1 MASIKE
7 AKQFV
12 KDWTGKGDEK
22 QDTQQFWIQLL
33 DKVFEDHN
41 YNKDIA
47 FEQTADKVEG
57 GKNFK
62 DAILYRY
69 TDHAVLI
76 EQKGMKWALD
86 QKEPRFGQMVTPFEQ
101 AKHYDDL
108 SAVTDKARWIITCN
122 FQEFW
127 IYDMTKTGK
136 ELFEPVAKLSLQ
148 DLPKHLDWLDMI
160 AGKQD
165 THDFTEEVDV
175 SVKAG
180 DLVGILYNDLHKNY
194 KDPDNPE
201 TLKQLNI
208 LCVRIVFCLYAE
220 DAGLFNKNNRKM
232 FHDYLAQYDARGM
245 RKALEALFEVL
256 DQKEGERDPY
266 LADDNPLLAEFPY
279 VNGGLFEGRVTI
291 PPFTDETVDILLNKE
306 SLGFDWSK
314 ISPTIFGA
322 VFESTLNPEK
332 RREGGMHYTSLENI
346 HKVIDPLFL
355 NDLADELN
363 SILALKTVNTRN
375 RRLMDFQAKL
385 GKIRC
390 FDPACGS
397 GNFLTES
404 YLSLRRL
411 ENKAL
416 KALIGDNLAF
426 GFLEENVNP
435 IKVSI
440 QQFCG
445 IEINDFAV
453 SVARTALWIAEAQ
466 MFEETQT
473 ILNSNKDFLPLE
485 TFTNIHEG
493 NALRMD
499 WNTVIDRRTEH
510 LYIIGNPP
518 FLGAKY
524 QSKDQHNDLFN
535 LNTGIKD
542 IGLLDYVGGWYIK
555 AAEYC
560 ENEKTSCAFVSTNSI
575 TQGAEVGILWP
586 YLYNRFHVQIE
597 FAYRSFVWDS
607 EASLKAHVHCV
618 IIGFDTL
625 GDNSI
630 KKKRLFFPDGTIK
643 EANNIN
649 PYLIDAPN
657 IVVRHR
663 KKPLCDVP
671 PMIAG
676 NKAVKC
682 LSLMLSTDEKDELIN
697 KEPNVQKYI
706 KKMIGSNEFINNIPR
721 YCLWLVNC
729 PPSELKTMPLVLKR
743 VEQVKKDRLSSS
755 DKQAKSLADTPWLFR
770 DTNNPKTAIVIPLVS
785 SQRRRYIPIGYIDDS
800 VIANNKVSII
810 PNGTMYQFGILT
822 SSVHNSWMRVVAMRM
837 KSDYS
842 YSLAIVYNNFPWP
855 TPAEDQRA
863 IIEHTAQDILD
874 ARAKYPD
881 ASLADL
887 YDPDNSWMYPELV
900 KAHEA
905 NDKAVMDAYGFK
917 HDMSEAE
924 IVAELMKMYQQLVSK
939 AS

>member
-22 QDTQQFWIQLL
+22 QDTQKFWIQLL

-41 YNKDIA
+41 YIKDIS

-62 DAILYRY
+62 DAILYRH

-76 EQKGMKWALD
+76 EQKGMKWKLN
-86 QKEPRFGQMVTPFEQ
+86 QKEPRFDQMVTPFEQ

-136 ELFEPVAKLSLQ
+136 ELFEPVAKVSLH

-160 AGKQD
+160 AGKQE

-194 KDPDNPE
+194 KDPDDKE

-256 DQKEGERDPY
+256 DQKEEERDPY

-279 VNGGLFEGRVTI
+279 VNGGLFAGKVTI

-355 NDLADELN
+355 NDLTDELN

-375 RRLMDFQAKL
+375 RRLMDFQVKL
-385 GKIRC
+385 SKIRC

-440 QQFCG
+440 QQFYG

-510 LYIIGNPP
+510 LYIMGNPP
-518 FLGAKY
+518 FVGYVY
-524 QSKDQHNDLFN
+524 QSKQQKSDLVN
-535 LNTGIKD
+535 LPYDLKSLNI
-542 IGLLDYVGGWYIK
+542 DYVVGWYYK
-555 AAEYC
+555 AAEFI
-560 ENEKTSCAFVSTNSI
+560 NETNNKASFVSTNSI
-575 TQGAEVGILWP
+575 VQGEQVNNVWHHLF
-586 YLYNRFHVQIE
+586 NHFHLKIT
-597 FAYRSFVWDS
+597 FAYRTFVWNS
-607 EASLKAHVHCV
+607 EAISKASVHCV
-618 IIGFDTL
+618 IIGFACND
-625 GDNSI
+625 GCE
-630 KKKRLFFPDGTIK
+630 KKILFDEQGNKKIVS
-643 EANNIN
+643 NIN
-649 PYLIDAPN
+649 AYLVDGPSVFIE
-657 IVVRHR
+657 
-663 KKPLCDVP
+663 KLSKPLCDVGCMDRGSQP
-671 PMIAG
+671 TDDG
-676 NKAVKC
+676 NLIFTVDERN
-682 LSLMLSTDEKDELIN
+682 SL
-697 KEPNVQKYI
+697 VQKYPILRPYI
-706 KKMIGSNEFINNIPR
+706 KPYEMGKDFIQRKPR
-721 YCLWLVNC
+721 YCLWLYGTQPSVIKGC
-729 PPSELKTMPLVLKR
+729 PEIIKR
-743 VEQVKKDRLSSS
+743 IENVRKFRLRSTNAGTRKAA
-755 DKQAKSLADTPWLFR
+755 DVPYLFEKIKQPT
-770 DTNNPKTAIVIPLVS
+770 TNFIALPKVS
-785 SQRRRYIPIGYIDDS
+785 SQRRKYVPMDFMKPD
-800 VIANNKVSII
+800 VIVGDMVYLINDANIY
-810 PNGTMYQFGILT
+810 MFGIME
-822 SSVHNSWMRVVAMRM
+822 SKVHMAWMRLLCGRL
-837 KSDYS
+837 KSDYRYGS
-842 YSLAIVYNNFPWP
+842 TLVYNTFPWP
-855 TPAEDQRA
+855 NVSETKRKK
-863 IIEHTAQDILD
+863 IESTAQAILD
-874 ARAKYPD
+874 ARNIYPTS
-881 ASLADL
+881 SLADL
-887 YDPDNSWMYPELV
+887 YDPDIMPVELKNS
-900 KAHEA
+900 HDA

-917 HDMSEAE
+917 YDMSEAE

>member
-194 KDPDNPE
+194 KDPDDPE

-256 DQKEGERDPY
+256 DQKEEERDPY

-279 VNGGLFEGRVTI
+279 VNGGLFAGKVTI

-314 ISPTIFGA
+314 ISPTIFGT

-355 NDLADELN
+355 NDLTDELN

-375 RRLMDFQAKL
+375 RRLMDFQVKL
-385 GKIRC
+385 SKIRC

-440 QQFCG
+440 QQFYG

-499 WNTVIDRRTEH
+499 WNSVIDRRTEH
-510 LYIIGNPP
+510 LYVMGNPP
-518 FLGAKY
+518 FVGARVMSPS
-524 QSKDQHNDLFN
+524 QKDDLHHVLSEWTN
-535 LNTGIKD
+535 AGD
-542 IGLLDYVGGWYIK
+542 LDYVCCWYK
-555 AAEYC
+555 LAAQFIL
-560 ENEKTSCAFVSTNSI
+560 NTNIHCALVSTNSI
-575 TQGAEVGILWP
+575 TQGEQVYLLWTPLLKMGI
-586 YLYNRFHVQIE
+586 HID
-597 FAYRSFVWDS
+597 FAYRTFQWDS
-607 EASLKAHVHCV
+607 EATIKAHVHCV
-618 IIGFDTL
+618 IIGFSCSSEANVRRIYSNGNVHISHNINGYLLD
-625 GDNSI
+625 GDNVFVENRS
-630 KKKRLFFPDGTIK
+630 
-643 EANNIN
+643 
-649 PYLIDAPN
+649 
-657 IVVRHR
+657 
-663 KKPLCDVP
+663 KPLCKVP
-671 PMIAG
+671 EIKMG
-676 NKAVKC
+676 NQPI
-682 LSLMLSTDEKDELIN
+682 DN
-697 KEPNVQKYI
+697 GNY
-706 KKMIGSNEFINNIPR
+706 
-721 YCLWLVNC
+721 
-729 PPSELKTMPLVLKR
+729 
-743 VEQVKKDRLSSS
+743 
-755 DKQAKSLADTPWLFR
+755 LFSKGYVT
-770 DTNNPKTAIVIPLVS
+770 TNS
-785 SQRRRYIPIGYIDDS
+785 
-800 VIANNKVSII
+800 
-810 PNGTMYQFGILT
+810 
-822 SSVHNSWMRVVAMRM
+822 
-837 KSDYS
+837 
-842 YSLAIVYNNFPWP
+842 
-855 TPAEDQRA
+855 
-863 IIEHTAQDILD
+863 
-874 ARAKYPD
+874 
-881 ASLADL
+881 
-887 YDPDNSWMYPELV
+887 
-900 KAHEA
+900 
-905 NDKAVMDAYGFK
+905 
-917 HDMSEAE
+917 
-924 IVAELMKMYQQLVSK
+924 
-939 AS
+939 

>member
-22 QDTQQFWIQLL
+22 QDTQKFWIQLL

-41 YNKDIA
+41 YIKDIS

-62 DAILYRY
+62 DAIFYRH

-76 EQKGMKWALD
+76 EQKGMKWKLN
-86 QKEPRFGQMVTPFEQ
+86 QKEPRFDQMVTPFEQ

-136 ELFEPVAKLSLQ
+136 ELFEPVAKVSLH

-160 AGKQD
+160 AGKQE

-194 KDPDNPE
+194 KDPDDKE

-256 DQKEGERDPY
+256 DQKEEERDPY

-279 VNGGLFEGRVTI
+279 VNGGLFAGKVTI

-355 NDLADELN
+355 NDLTDELN

-375 RRLMDFQAKL
+375 RRLMDFQVKL
-385 GKIRC
+385 SKIRC

-440 QQFCG
+440 QQFYG

-510 LYIIGNPP
+510 LYIMGNPP
-518 FLGAKY
+518 FVGYVY
-524 QSKDQHNDLFN
+524 QSKQQKSDLVN
-535 LNTGIKD
+535 LPYDLKSLNI
-542 IGLLDYVGGWYIK
+542 DYVVGWYYK
-555 AAEYC
+555 AAEFI
-560 ENEKTSCAFVSTNSI
+560 NETNNKASFVSTNSI
-575 TQGAEVGILWP
+575 VQGEQVNNVWHHLF
-586 YLYNRFHVQIE
+586 NHFHLKIT
-597 FAYRSFVWDS
+597 FAYRTFVWNS
-607 EASLKAHVHCV
+607 EAISKASVHCV
-618 IIGFDTL
+618 IIGFACND
-625 GDNSI
+625 GCE
-630 KKKRLFFPDGTIK
+630 KKILFDEQGNKKIVS
-643 EANNIN
+643 NIN
-649 PYLIDAPN
+649 AYLVDGPSVFIEKLSKPV
-657 IVVRHR
+657 IV
-663 KKPLCDVP
+663 K
-671 PMIAG
+671 
-676 NKAVKC
+676 
-682 LSLMLSTDEKDELIN
+682 
-697 KEPNVQKYI
+697 
-706 KKMIGSNEFINNIPR
+706 
-721 YCLWLVNC
+721 
-729 PPSELKTMPLVLKR
+729 
-743 VEQVKKDRLSSS
+743 
-755 DKQAKSLADTPWLFR
+755 
-770 DTNNPKTAIVIPLVS
+770 
-785 SQRRRYIPIGYIDDS
+785 
-800 VIANNKVSII
+800 
-810 PNGTMYQFGILT
+810 
-822 SSVHNSWMRVVAMRM
+822 
-837 KSDYS
+837 
-842 YSLAIVYNNFPWP
+842 
-855 TPAEDQRA
+855 
-863 IIEHTAQDILD
+863 
-874 ARAKYPD
+874 
-881 ASLADL
+881 
-887 YDPDNSWMYPELV
+887 
-900 KAHEA
+900 
-905 NDKAVMDAYGFK
+905 
-917 HDMSEAE
+917 
-924 IVAELMKMYQQLVSK
+924 
-939 AS
+939 

>member
-22 QDTQQFWIQLL
+22 QDTQKFWIQLL

-41 YNKDIA
+41 YIKDIA

-62 DAILYRY
+62 DAILYRH

-86 QKEPRFGQMVTPFEQ
+86 QKEQRFGRMVTPFEQ

-148 DLPKHLDWLDMI
+148 ELPKHLDWLDML
-160 AGKQD
+160 AGKQE

-194 KDPDNPE
+194 KDPDDKE
-201 TLKQLNI
+201 TLRQLNI

-256 DQKEGERDPY
+256 DQKEEERDPY

-279 VNGGLFEGRVTI
+279 VNGGLFAGKVTI

-332 RREGGMHYTSLENI
+332 RREGGMHYTSVENI

-355 NDLADELN
+355 DDLTNELN

-375 RRLMDFQAKL
+375 RRLMDFQVKL
-385 GKIRC
+385 SKIRC

-440 QQFCG
+440 QQFYG

-510 LYIIGNPP
+510 LYIMGNPP
-518 FLGAKY
+518 FVGYVY
-524 QSKDQHNDLFN
+524 QSKQQKSDLVN
-535 LNTGIKD
+535 LPYDLKSLNI
-542 IGLLDYVGGWYIK
+542 DYVVGWYYK
-555 AAEYC
+555 AAEFI
-560 ENEKTSCAFVSTNSI
+560 NETNNKASFVSTNSI
-575 TQGAEVGILWP
+575 VQGEQVNNVWHHLF
-586 YLYNRFHVQIE
+586 NHFHLKIT
-597 FAYRSFVWDS
+597 FAYRTFVWNS
-607 EASLKAHVHCV
+607 EAISKASVHCV
-618 IIGFDTL
+618 IIGFACND
-625 GDNSI
+625 GCE
-630 KKKRLFFPDGTIK
+630 KKILFDEQGNKKIVS
-643 EANNIN
+643 NIN
-649 PYLIDAPN
+649 AYLVDGPSVFIE
-657 IVVRHR
+657 
-663 KKPLCDVP
+663 KLSKPLCDVGCMDRGSQP
-671 PMIAG
+671 TDDG
-676 NKAVKC
+676 NLIFTVDERN
-682 LSLMLSTDEKDELIN
+682 SL
-697 KEPNVQKYI
+697 VQKYPILRPYI
-706 KKMIGSNEFINNIPR
+706 KPYEMGKDFIQRKPR
-721 YCLWLVNC
+721 YCLWLYGTQPSVIKGC
-729 PPSELKTMPLVLKR
+729 PEIIKR
-743 VEQVKKDRLSSS
+743 IENVRKFRLRSTNAGTRKAA
-755 DKQAKSLADTPWLFR
+755 DVPYLFEKIKQPT
-770 DTNNPKTAIVIPLVS
+770 TNFIALPKVS
-785 SQRRRYIPIGYIDDS
+785 SQRRKYVPMDFMKPD
-800 VIANNKVSII
+800 VIVGDMVYLINDADIY
-810 PNGTMYQFGILT
+810 MFGIME
-822 SSVHNSWMRVVAMRM
+822 SKVHMAWMRLLCGRL
-837 KSDYS
+837 KSDYRYGS
-842 YSLAIVYNNFPWP
+842 TLVYNTFPWP
-855 TPAEDQRA
+855 NVSETKRKK
-863 IIEHTAQDILD
+863 IESTAQAILD
-874 ARAKYPD
+874 ARNIYPTS
-881 ASLADL
+881 SLADL
-887 YDPDNSWMYPELV
+887 YDPDIMPVELKNS
-900 KAHEA
+900 HDA

-917 HDMSEAE
+917 YDMSEAE

>member
-1 MASIKE
+1 MANIKE
-7 AKQFV
+7 ARQFV

-33 DKVFEDHN
+33 DKVFEDHY

-47 FEQTADKVEG
+47 FEQTADKKEG

-62 DAILYRY
+62 DAIIYRH

-86 QKEPRFGQMVTPFEQ
+86 QKEPRFDQMVTPFEQ

-108 SAVTDKARWIITCN
+108 SAVNDKARWIITCN

-136 ELFEPVAKLSLQ
+136 ELFEPVAKVSLH

-160 AGKQD
+160 AGKQE

-194 KDPDNPE
+194 KDPDDKE

-245 RKALEALFEVL
+245 RKALDALFEVL
-256 DQKEGERDPY
+256 DQKEEERDPY

-279 VNGGLFEGRVTI
+279 VNGGLFKGKVTI

-355 NDLADELN
+355 NDLTDELN
-363 SILALKTVNTRN
+363 NILALKTVNTRN
-375 RRLMDFQAKL
+375 RRLMDFQVKL
-385 GKIRC
+385 SKIRC

-440 QQFCG
+440 QQFYG

-485 TFTNIHEG
+485 TLTNIHEG

-518 FLGAKY
+518 FVGYAW
-524 QSKDQHNDLFN
+524 QSKTQKEDLSIVLSDSGKN
-535 LNTGIKD
+535 V
-542 IGLLDYVGGWYIK
+542 DYVSAWFYK
-555 AAEYC
+555 ASEMMQGT
-560 ENEKTSCAFVSTNSI
+560 NIHTAFVSTNSVC
-575 TQGAEVGILWP
+575 QGEQVYATWKPLLDQYSI
-586 YLYNRFHVQIE
+586 HID
-597 FAYRSFVWDS
+597 FAYRPFRWDS
-607 EASLKAHVHCV
+607 EASIKAHVHCV
-618 IIGFDTL
+618 IIGFSTEKDKKEKVL
-625 GDNSI
+625 FENNGI
-630 KKKRLFFPDGTIK
+630 KKKVD
-643 EANNIN
+643 NIN
-649 PYLIDAPN
+649 FYLVD
-657 IVVRHR
+657 
-663 KKPLCDVP
+663 
-671 PMIAG
+671 
-676 NKAVKC
+676 
-682 LSLMLSTDEKDELIN
+682 
-697 KEPNVQKYI
+697 
-706 KKMIGSNEFINNIPR
+706 GSNVFVRSEKKNLSNMPEMLKGSSPVDGGGFFLNDEDVHTIEKTNDIAQRYVRRFYGAHEFIHNEKR
-721 YCLWLVNC
+721 YCLWLRNASSKDILS
-729 PPSELKTMPLVLKR
+729 SEILRSHVSNVR
-743 VEQVKKDRLSSS
+743 NFRLSSKKAATRRYADYPTRFMEIRQPNS
-755 DKQAKSLADTPWLFR
+755 DYL
-770 DTNNPKTAIVIPLVS
+770 IVPRHS
-785 SQRRRYIPIGYIDDS
+785 SSTRKYIPIGYEPSD
-800 VIANNKVSII
+800 VICGDANLMI
-810 PNGTMYQFGILT
+810 PDANYYMFGILE
-822 SSVHNSWMRVVAMRM
+822 SSVHMDWVKTVCGRI
-837 KSDYS
+837 KSDYR
-842 YSLAIVYNNFPWP
+842 YSATLVYNNFPWP
-855 TPAEDQRA
+855 TLKDKQKEK
-863 IIEHTAQDILD
+863 IEQTAQAILD

-905 NDKAVMDAYGFK
+905 NDKTVMDAYGFK
-917 HDMSEAE
+917 HDMTESE

>member
-22 QDTQQFWIQLL
+22 QDTQKFWIQLL

-41 YNKDIA
+41 YIKDIS

-62 DAILYRY
+62 DAILYRH

-76 EQKGMKWALD
+76 EQKGMKWKLN
-86 QKEPRFGQMVTPFEQ
+86 QKEPRFDQMVTPFEQ

-136 ELFEPVAKLSLQ
+136 ELFEPVAKVSLH

-160 AGKQD
+160 AGKQE

-194 KDPDNPE
+194 KDPDDKE

-256 DQKEGERDPY
+256 DQKEEERDPY

-279 VNGGLFEGRVTI
+279 VNGGLFAGKVTI

-355 NDLADELN
+355 NDLTDELN

-375 RRLMDFQAKL
+375 RRLMDFQVKL
-385 GKIRC
+385 SKIRC

-440 QQFCG
+440 QQFYG

-510 LYIIGNPP
+510 LYIMGNPP
-518 FLGAKY
+518 FVGYVY
-524 QSKDQHNDLFN
+524 QSKQQKSDLVN
-535 LNTGIKD
+535 LPYDLKSLNI
-542 IGLLDYVGGWYIK
+542 DYVVGWYYK
-555 AAEYC
+555 AAEFI
-560 ENEKTSCAFVSTNSI
+560 NETNNKASFVSTNSI
-575 TQGAEVGILWP
+575 VQGEQVNNVWHHLF
-586 YLYNRFHVQIE
+586 NHFHLKIT
-597 FAYRSFVWDS
+597 FAYRTFVWNS
-607 EASLKAHVHCV
+607 EAISKASVHCV
-618 IIGFDTL
+618 IIGFACND
-625 GDNSI
+625 GCE
-630 KKKRLFFPDGTIK
+630 KKILFDEQGNKKIVS
-643 EANNIN
+643 NIN
-649 PYLIDAPN
+649 AYLVDGPSVFIE
-657 IVVRHR
+657 
-663 KKPLCDVP
+663 KLSKPLCDVGCMDRGSQP
-671 PMIAG
+671 TDDG
-676 NKAVKC
+676 NLIFTVDERN
-682 LSLMLSTDEKDELIN
+682 SL
-697 KEPNVQKYI
+697 VQKYPILRPYI
-706 KKMIGSNEFINNIPR
+706 KPYEMGKDFIQRKPR
-721 YCLWLVNC
+721 YCLWLYGTQPSVIKGC
-729 PPSELKTMPLVLKR
+729 PEIIKR
-743 VEQVKKDRLSSS
+743 IENVRKFRLRSTNAGTRKAA
-755 DKQAKSLADTPWLFR
+755 DVPYLFEKIKQPT
-770 DTNNPKTAIVIPLVS
+770 TNFIALPKVS
-785 SQRRRYIPIGYIDDS
+785 SQRRKYVPMDFMKPD
-800 VIANNKVSII
+800 VIVGDMVYLINDADIY
-810 PNGTMYQFGILT
+810 MFGIME
-822 SSVHNSWMRVVAMRM
+822 SKVHMAWMRLLCGRL
-837 KSDYS
+837 KSDYRYGS
-842 YSLAIVYNNFPWP
+842 TLVYNTFPWP
-855 TPAEDQRA
+855 NVSETKRKK
-863 IIEHTAQDILD
+863 IESTAQAILD
-874 ARAKYPD
+874 ARNIYPTS
-881 ASLADL
+881 SLADL
-887 YDPDNSWMYPELV
+887 YDPDIMPVELKNS
-900 KAHEA
+900 HDA

-917 HDMSEAE
+917 YDMSEAE

>member
-1 MASIKE
+1 MANIKE
-7 AKQFV
+7 ARQFV

-33 DKVFEDHN
+33 DKVFEDHY

-47 FEQTADKVEG
+47 FEQTADKKEG

-62 DAILYRY
+62 DAIIYRH

-86 QKEPRFGQMVTPFEQ
+86 QKEPRFDQMVTPFEQ

-108 SAVTDKARWIITCN
+108 SAVNDKARWIITCN

-136 ELFEPVAKLSLQ
+136 ELFEPVAKVSLH

-160 AGKQD
+160 AGKQE

-194 KDPDNPE
+194 KDPDDKE

-245 RKALEALFEVL
+245 RKALDALFEVL
-256 DQKEGERDPY
+256 DQKEEERDPY

-279 VNGGLFEGRVTI
+279 VNGGLFKGKVTI

-355 NDLADELN
+355 NDLTDELN
-363 SILALKTVNTRN
+363 NILALKTVNTRN
-375 RRLMDFQAKL
+375 RRLMDFQVKL
-385 GKIRC
+385 SKIRC

-440 QQFCG
+440 QQFYG

-518 FLGAKY
+518 FVGYAW
-524 QSKDQHNDLFN
+524 QSKTQKEDLSIVLSDSGKN
-535 LNTGIKD
+535 V
-542 IGLLDYVGGWYIK
+542 DYVSAWFYK
-555 AAEYC
+555 ASEMMQGT
-560 ENEKTSCAFVSTNSI
+560 NIHTAFVSTNSVC
-575 TQGAEVGILWP
+575 QGEQVYATWKPLLDQYSI
-586 YLYNRFHVQIE
+586 HID
-597 FAYRSFVWDS
+597 FAYRPFRWDS
-607 EASLKAHVHCV
+607 EASIKAHVHCV
-618 IIGFDTL
+618 IIGFSTEKDKKEKVL
-625 GDNSI
+625 FENNGI
-630 KKKRLFFPDGTIK
+630 KKKVD
-643 EANNIN
+643 NIN
-649 PYLIDAPN
+649 FYLVD
-657 IVVRHR
+657 
-663 KKPLCDVP
+663 
-671 PMIAG
+671 
-676 NKAVKC
+676 
-682 LSLMLSTDEKDELIN
+682 
-697 KEPNVQKYI
+697 
-706 KKMIGSNEFINNIPR
+706 GSNVFVRSEKKNLSNMPEMLKGSSPVDGGGFFLNDEDVHTIEKTNDIAQRYVRRFYGAHEFIHNEKR
-721 YCLWLVNC
+721 YCLWLRNASSKDILS
-729 PPSELKTMPLVLKR
+729 SEILRSHVSNVR
-743 VEQVKKDRLSSS
+743 NFRLSSKKAATRRYADYPTRFMEIRQPNS
-755 DKQAKSLADTPWLFR
+755 DYL
-770 DTNNPKTAIVIPLVS
+770 IVPRHS
-785 SQRRRYIPIGYIDDS
+785 SSTRKYIPIGYEPSD
-800 VIANNKVSII
+800 VICGDANLMI
-810 PNGTMYQFGILT
+810 PDANYYMFGILE
-822 SSVHNSWMRVVAMRM
+822 SSVHMDWVKTVCGRI
-837 KSDYS
+837 KSDYR
-842 YSLAIVYNNFPWP
+842 YSATLVYNNFPWP
-855 TPAEDQRA
+855 TLKDKQKEK
-863 IIEHTAQDILD
+863 IEQTAQAILD

-905 NDKAVMDAYGFK
+905 NDKTVMDAYGFK
-917 HDMSEAE
+917 HDMTESE

>member
-86 QKEPRFGQMVTPFEQ
+86 QKEQRFGRMVTPFEQ

-148 DLPKHLDWLDMI
+148 ELPKHLDWLDML
-160 AGKQD
+160 AGKQE

-194 KDPDNPE
+194 KDPDDKE
-201 TLKQLNI
+201 TLRQLNI

-256 DQKEGERDPY
+256 DQKEEERDPY

-279 VNGGLFEGRVTI
+279 VNGGLFAGKVTI

-332 RREGGMHYTSLENI
+332 RREGGMHYTSVENI

-355 NDLADELN
+355 DDLTNELN

-375 RRLMDFQAKL
+375 RRLMDFQVKL
-385 GKIRC
+385 SKIRC

-440 QQFCG
+440 QQFYG

-510 LYIIGNPP
+510 LYIMGNPP
-518 FLGAKY
+518 FVGYVY
-524 QSKDQHNDLFN
+524 QSKQQKSDLVN
-535 LNTGIKD
+535 LPYDLKSLNI
-542 IGLLDYVGGWYIK
+542 DYVVGWYYK
-555 AAEYC
+555 AAEFI
-560 ENEKTSCAFVSTNSI
+560 NETNNKASFVSTNSI
-575 TQGAEVGILWP
+575 VQGEQVNNVWHHLF
-586 YLYNRFHVQIE
+586 NHFHLKIT
-597 FAYRSFVWDS
+597 FAYRTFVWNS
-607 EASLKAHVHCV
+607 EAISKASVHCV
-618 IIGFDTL
+618 IIGFACND
-625 GDNSI
+625 GCE
-630 KKKRLFFPDGTIK
+630 KKILFDEQGNKKIVS
-643 EANNIN
+643 NIN
-649 PYLIDAPN
+649 AYLVDGPSVFIE
-657 IVVRHR
+657 
-663 KKPLCDVP
+663 KLSKPLCDVGCMDRGSQP
-671 PMIAG
+671 TDDG
-676 NKAVKC
+676 NLIFTVDERN
-682 LSLMLSTDEKDELIN
+682 SL
-697 KEPNVQKYI
+697 VQKYPILRPYI
-706 KKMIGSNEFINNIPR
+706 KPYEMGKDFIQRKPR
-721 YCLWLVNC
+721 YCLWLYGTQPSVIKGC
-729 PPSELKTMPLVLKR
+729 PEIIKR
-743 VEQVKKDRLSSS
+743 IENVRKFRLRSTNAGTRKAA
-755 DKQAKSLADTPWLFR
+755 DVPYLFEKIKQPT
-770 DTNNPKTAIVIPLVS
+770 TNFIALPKVS
-785 SQRRRYIPIGYIDDS
+785 SQRRKYVPMDFMKPD
-800 VIANNKVSII
+800 VIVGDMVYLINDADIY
-810 PNGTMYQFGILT
+810 MFGIME
-822 SSVHNSWMRVVAMRM
+822 SNVHMAWMRLLCGRL
-837 KSDYS
+837 KSDYRYGS
-842 YSLAIVYNNFPWP
+842 TLVYNTFPWP
-855 TPAEDQRA
+855 NVSETKRKK
-863 IIEHTAQDILD
+863 IESTAQAILD
-874 ARAKYPD
+874 ARNIYPTS
-881 ASLADL
+881 SLADL
-887 YDPDNSWMYPELV
+887 YDPDIMPVELKNS
-900 KAHEA
+900 HDA

-917 HDMSEAE
+917 YDMSEAE

>member
-1 MASIKE
+1 MANIKE
-7 AKQFV
+7 ARQFV

-33 DKVFEDHN
+33 DKVFEDHY

-47 FEQTADKVEG
+47 FEQTADKKEG

-62 DAILYRY
+62 DAIIYRH

-86 QKEPRFGQMVTPFEQ
+86 QKEPRFDQMVTPFEQ

-108 SAVTDKARWIITCN
+108 SAVNDKARWIITCN

-136 ELFEPVAKLSLQ
+136 ELFEPVAKVSLH

-160 AGKQD
+160 AGKQE

-194 KDPDNPE
+194 KDPDDKE

-256 DQKEGERDPY
+256 DQKEEERDPY

-279 VNGGLFEGRVTI
+279 VNGGLFKGKVTI

-355 NDLADELN
+355 NDLTDELN
-363 SILALKTVNTRN
+363 NILALKTVNTRN
-375 RRLMDFQAKL
+375 RRLMDFQVKL
-385 GKIRC
+385 SKIRC

-440 QQFCG
+440 QQFYG

-518 FLGAKY
+518 FVGYAW
-524 QSKDQHNDLFN
+524 QSKTQKEDLSIVLSDSGKN
-535 LNTGIKD
+535 V
-542 IGLLDYVGGWYIK
+542 DYVSAWFYK
-555 AAEYC
+555 ASEMMQGT
-560 ENEKTSCAFVSTNSI
+560 NIHTAFVSTNSVC
-575 TQGAEVGILWP
+575 QGEQVYATWKPLLDQYSI
-586 YLYNRFHVQIE
+586 HID
-597 FAYRSFVWDS
+597 FAYRPFRWDS
-607 EASLKAHVHCV
+607 EASIKAHVHCV
-618 IIGFDTL
+618 IIGFSTEKDKKEKVL
-625 GDNSI
+625 FENNGI
-630 KKKRLFFPDGTIK
+630 KKKVD
-643 EANNIN
+643 NIN
-649 PYLIDAPN
+649 FYLVD
-657 IVVRHR
+657 
-663 KKPLCDVP
+663 
-671 PMIAG
+671 
-676 NKAVKC
+676 
-682 LSLMLSTDEKDELIN
+682 
-697 KEPNVQKYI
+697 
-706 KKMIGSNEFINNIPR
+706 GSNVFVRSEKKNLSNMPEMLKGSSPVDGGGFFLNDEDVHTIEKTNDIAQRYVRRFYGAHEFIHNEKR
-721 YCLWLVNC
+721 YCLWLRNASSKDILS
-729 PPSELKTMPLVLKR
+729 SEILRSHVSNVR
-743 VEQVKKDRLSSS
+743 NFRLSSKKAATRRYADYPTRFMEIRQPNS
-755 DKQAKSLADTPWLFR
+755 DYL
-770 DTNNPKTAIVIPLVS
+770 IVPRHS
-785 SQRRRYIPIGYIDDS
+785 SSTRKYIPIGYEPSD
-800 VIANNKVSII
+800 VICGDANLMI
-810 PNGTMYQFGILT
+810 PDANYYMFGILE
-822 SSVHNSWMRVVAMRM
+822 SSVHMDWVKTVCGRI
-837 KSDYS
+837 KSDYR
-842 YSLAIVYNNFPWP
+842 YSATLVYNNFPWP
-855 TPAEDQRA
+855 TLKDKQKEK
-863 IIEHTAQDILD
+863 IEQTAQAILD

-917 HDMSEAE
+917 HDMTESE

>member
-22 QDTQQFWIQLL
+22 QDTQKFWIQLL

-41 YNKDIA
+41 YIKDIA

-62 DAILYRY
+62 DAILYRH

-86 QKEPRFGQMVTPFEQ
+86 QKEQRFGRIVTPFEQ

-148 DLPKHLDWLDMI
+148 ELPKHLDWLDML
-160 AGKQD
+160 AGKQE

-194 KDPDNPE
+194 KDPDDKE
-201 TLKQLNI
+201 TLRQLNI

-256 DQKEGERDPY
+256 DQKEEERDPY

-279 VNGGLFEGRVTI
+279 VNGGLFAGKVTI

-332 RREGGMHYTSLENI
+332 RREGGMHYTSVENI

-355 NDLADELN
+355 DDLTNELN

-375 RRLMDFQAKL
+375 RRLMDFQVKL
-385 GKIRC
+385 SKIRC

-440 QQFCG
+440 QQFYG

-510 LYIIGNPP
+510 LYIMGNPP
-518 FLGAKY
+518 FVGYVY
-524 QSKDQHNDLFN
+524 QSKQQKSDLVN
-535 LNTGIKD
+535 LPYDLKSLNI
-542 IGLLDYVGGWYIK
+542 DYVVGWYYK
-555 AAEYC
+555 AAEFI
-560 ENEKTSCAFVSTNSI
+560 NETNNKASFVSTNSI
-575 TQGAEVGILWP
+575 VQGEQVNNVWHHLF
-586 YLYNRFHVQIE
+586 NHFHLKIT
-597 FAYRSFVWDS
+597 FAYRTFVWNS
-607 EASLKAHVHCV
+607 EAISKASVHCV
-618 IIGFDTL
+618 IIGFACND
-625 GDNSI
+625 GCE
-630 KKKRLFFPDGTIK
+630 KKILFDEQGNKKIVS
-643 EANNIN
+643 NIN
-649 PYLIDAPN
+649 AYLVDGPSVFIE
-657 IVVRHR
+657 
-663 KKPLCDVP
+663 KLSKPLCDVGCMDRGSQP
-671 PMIAG
+671 TDDG
-676 NKAVKC
+676 NLIFTVDERN
-682 LSLMLSTDEKDELIN
+682 SL
-697 KEPNVQKYI
+697 VQKYPILRPYI
-706 KKMIGSNEFINNIPR
+706 KPYEMGKDFIQRKPR
-721 YCLWLVNC
+721 YCLWLYGTQPSVIKGC
-729 PPSELKTMPLVLKR
+729 PEIIKR
-743 VEQVKKDRLSSS
+743 IENVRKFRLRSTNAGTRKAA
-755 DKQAKSLADTPWLFR
+755 DVPYLFEKIKQPT
-770 DTNNPKTAIVIPLVS
+770 TNFIALPKVS
-785 SQRRRYIPIGYIDDS
+785 SQRRKYVPMDFMKPD
-800 VIANNKVSII
+800 VIVGDMVYLINDADIY
-810 PNGTMYQFGILT
+810 MFGIME
-822 SSVHNSWMRVVAMRM
+822 SKVHMAWMRLLCGRL
-837 KSDYS
+837 KSDYRYGS
-842 YSLAIVYNNFPWP
+842 TLVYNTFPWP
-855 TPAEDQRA
+855 NVSETKRKK
-863 IIEHTAQDILD
+863 IESTAQAILD
-874 ARAKYPD
+874 ARNIYPTS
-881 ASLADL
+881 SLADL
-887 YDPDNSWMYPELV
+887 YDPDIMPVELKNS
-900 KAHEA
+900 HDA

-917 HDMSEAE
+917 YDMSEAE

>member
-1 MASIKE
+1 MASIRE

-22 QDTQQFWIQLL
+22 QDTQKFWIQLL

-86 QKEPRFGQMVTPFEQ
+86 QKEPRFGKMVTPFEQ

-108 SAVTDKARWIITCN
+108 SGANDKARWIITCN

-127 IYDMTKTGK
+127 IYDMNKTGRD
-136 ELFEPVAKLSLQ
+136 LLEPVAKLSLH

-160 AGKQD
+160 AGKQE

-194 KDPDNPE
+194 KDPDKAE

-256 DQKEGERDPY
+256 DQKEEERDPY

-279 VNGGLFEGRVTI
+279 VNGGLFEGKVTI

-332 RREGGMHYTSLENI
+332 RRKGGMHFTPLEII

-355 NDLADELN
+355 NDLTAELN
-363 SILALKTVNTRN
+363 SILALKTINTRI
-375 RRLMDFQAKL
+375 RKLRDFQNKL
-385 GKIRC
+385 SKLSF

-440 QQFCG
+440 QQFYG

-499 WNTVIDRRTEH
+499 WNSVIDRRTEH
-510 LYIIGNPP
+510 LYIMGNPP
-518 FLGAKY
+518 FVGKKY
-524 QSKDQHNDLFN
+524 QTPSQKEDMKDLFGKN
-535 LNTGIKD
+535 AKGI
-542 IGLLDYVGGWYIK
+542 GNLDYVTAWYRK
-555 AAEYC
+555 SADYMQG
-560 ENEKTSCAFVSTNSI
+560 TSTMAAFVSTNSI
-575 TQGAEVGILWP
+575 VQGEHIPLFWKQ
-586 YLYNRFHVQIE
+586 LYDDYPITIC
-597 FAYRSFVWDS
+597 FAHRTFKWGS
-607 EASLKAHVHCV
+607 EAIEKAAVHCV
-618 IIGFDTL
+618 VIGFTL
-625 GDNSI
+625 GKYNG
-630 KKKRLFFPDGTIK
+630 KRIIFDSK
-643 EANNIN
+643 AVSQDAKNIH
-649 PYLIDAPN
+649 PYLIDMPN
-657 IVVRHR
+657 IFIENRS
-663 KKPLCDVP
+663 KPVCNCESLVYGSFALDD
-671 PMIAG
+671 G
-676 NKAVKC
+676 NY
-682 LSLMLSTDEKDELIN
+682 TIDETEYNEIIR
-697 KEPNVQKYI
+697 KEPVI
-706 KKMIGSNEFINNIPR
+706 KKYLKLFIGSEEFINNKRR
-721 YCLWLVNC
+721 YCIWLNGAD
-729 PPSELKTMPLVLKR
+729 PSDVVKSKILAEKVKKVKEWRSKSSRKETVAASHNPMLFAEIRQPTSDYMAIPITSSERRPYIPMGYMSKDIIASNHLLVL
-743 VEQVKKDRLSSS
+743 
-755 DKQAKSLADTPWLFR
+755 P
-770 DTNNPKTAIVIPLVS
+770 N
-785 SQRRRYIPIGYIDDS
+785 
-800 VIANNKVSII
+800 ANL
-810 PNGTMYQFGILT
+810 YDFGVLM
-822 SSVHNSWMRVVAMRM
+822 SNVHMDWMRTVAGRL
-837 KSDYS
+837 KSDYN
-842 YSLAIVYNNFPWP
+842 YSARIVYNNFPWTNP
-855 TPAEDQRA
+855 TNKQKET
-863 IIEHTAQDILD
+863 IEQTAQSILD
-874 ARAKYPD
+874 ARNLYPN
-881 ASLADL
+881 ASLAQL
-887 YDPDNSWMYPELV
+887 YDPDNDWMYPELV

-905 NDKAVMDAYGFK
+905 NDRAVMDAYGFK
-917 HDMSEAE
+917 YDMSEAE

>member
-1 MASIKE
+1 MANIKE
-7 AKQFV
+7 ARQFV

-33 DKVFEDHN
+33 DKVFEDHY

-47 FEQTADKVEG
+47 FEQTADKKEG

-62 DAILYRY
+62 DAIIYRH

-86 QKEPRFGQMVTPFEQ
+86 QKEPRFDQMVTPFEQ

-108 SAVTDKARWIITCN
+108 SAVNDKARWIITCN

-136 ELFEPVAKLSLQ
+136 ELFEPVAKVSLH

-160 AGKQD
+160 AGKQE

-194 KDPDNPE
+194 KDPDDKE

-245 RKALEALFEVL
+245 RKALDALFEVL
-256 DQKEGERDPY
+256 DQKEEERDPY

-279 VNGGLFEGRVTI
+279 VNGGLFKGKVTI

-355 NDLADELN
+355 NDLTDELN
-363 SILALKTVNTRN
+363 NILALKTVNTRN
-375 RRLMDFQAKL
+375 RRLMDFQVKL
-385 GKIRC
+385 SKIRC

-440 QQFCG
+440 QQFYG

-518 FLGAKY
+518 FVGYAW
-524 QSKDQHNDLFN
+524 QSKTQKEDLSIVLSDSGKN
-535 LNTGIKD
+535 V
-542 IGLLDYVGGWYIK
+542 DYVSAWFYK
-555 AAEYC
+555 ASEMMQGT
-560 ENEKTSCAFVSTNSI
+560 NIHTAFVSTNSVC
-575 TQGAEVGILWP
+575 QGEQVYATWKPLLDQYSI
-586 YLYNRFHVQIE
+586 HID
-597 FAYRSFVWDS
+597 FAYRPFRWDS
-607 EASLKAHVHCV
+607 EASIKAHVHCV
-618 IIGFDTL
+618 IIGFSTEKDKKEKVL
-625 GDNSI
+625 FENNGI
-630 KKKRLFFPDGTIK
+630 KKKVD
-643 EANNIN
+643 NIN
-649 PYLIDAPN
+649 FYLVD
-657 IVVRHR
+657 
-663 KKPLCDVP
+663 
-671 PMIAG
+671 
-676 NKAVKC
+676 
-682 LSLMLSTDEKDELIN
+682 
-697 KEPNVQKYI
+697 
-706 KKMIGSNEFINNIPR
+706 GSNVFVRSEKKNLSNMPEMLKGSSPVDGGGFFLNDEDVHTIEKTNDIAQRYVRRFYGAHEFIHNEKR
-721 YCLWLVNC
+721 YCLWLRNASSKDILS
-729 PPSELKTMPLVLKR
+729 SEILRSHVSNVR
-743 VEQVKKDRLSSS
+743 NFRLSSKKAATRRYADYPTRFMEIRQPNS
-755 DKQAKSLADTPWLFR
+755 DYL
-770 DTNNPKTAIVIPLVS
+770 IVPRHS
-785 SQRRRYIPIGYIDDS
+785 SSTRKYIPIGYEPSD
-800 VIANNKVSII
+800 VICGDANLMI
-810 PNGTMYQFGILT
+810 PDANYYMFGILE
-822 SSVHNSWMRVVAMRM
+822 SSVHMDWVKTVCGRI
-837 KSDYS
+837 KSDYR
-842 YSLAIVYNNFPWP
+842 YSATLVYNNFPWP
-855 TPAEDQRA
+855 TLKDKQKEK
-863 IIEHTAQDILD
+863 IEQTAQAILD

-917 HDMSEAE
+917 HDMTESE